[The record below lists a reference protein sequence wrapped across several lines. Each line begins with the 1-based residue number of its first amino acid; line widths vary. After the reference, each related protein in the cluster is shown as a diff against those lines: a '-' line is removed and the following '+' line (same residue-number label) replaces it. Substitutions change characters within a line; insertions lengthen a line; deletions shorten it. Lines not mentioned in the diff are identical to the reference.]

1 MVVCDLFGGVEAS
14 KRIYT
19 MHTTHLLH
27 KVIGAGCQWMHA
39 ARLAA
44 LLVGVQALMQG
55 RKLSVAGLGRALGGV
70 TQAKHNIK
78 RMDRL
83 VGNAK
88 LHSQRTGIY
97 SAQAKVLIGTA
108 VRPRIVVDWSDL
120 NADRSAQLLRAAV
133 PVGGRALTLYEE
145 VHPLKHLGNRGV
157 QVRFLQRLKAMLPPG
172 CCPIIITDAGFRSP
186 WFQAVASLG
195 WDWLGRVRNRDM
207 VQFDGEENWFSVK
220 QLYGGARR
228 RAEYLGRVRLVR
240 SNPVRCAMYRVRRP
254 KQGRIKRTCYGQR
267 CQSAHSQKKARRQR
281 EPWLIVT
288 SLPGGAHQVE
298 KVIKLYALRM
308 QIEEGFRDLKNARL
322 GLSLCESRTKA
333 IERLANL
340 LLIAMLATLVLWLIG
355 LAAQRQGLQYQFQA
369 NTTRHRA
376 VLSLFYLGAQLVQ
389 HGTDWLT
396 NSELR
401 CSVAELQGI
410 SNQGLAT

>member
-1 MVVCDLFGGVEAS
+1 
-14 KRIYT
+14 
-19 MHTTHLLH
+19 MHTTQLLH
-27 KVIGAGCQWMHA
+27 KMIGESCQCIHA

-44 LLVGVQALMQG
+44 LLAGVEALLQG
-55 RKLSVAGLGRALGGV
+55 RKLSVAGLGRALGGAAQ
-70 TQAKHNIK
+70 TKHNIK

-83 VGNAK
+83 VGNTK
-88 LHSQRTGIY
+88 LHEERSQFY
-97 SAQAKVLIGTA
+97 AAQARLLIGTA
-108 VRPRIVVDWSDL
+108 MRPRIVVDWSDL

-133 PVGGRALTLYEE
+133 PVGGRALTVYEE

-157 QVRFLQRLKAMLPPG
+157 QIRFLRRLKVMLPPG

-186 WFQAVASLG
+186 WFQAVAALG

-207 VQFDGEENWFSVK
+207 VQFDGEHNWFHVK
-220 QLYGGARR
+220 QLYGSARR

-267 CQSAHSQKKARRQR
+267 CQSAHSEKTARRQC

-322 GLSLCESRTKA
+322 GLSLCESRTKGA
-333 IERLANL
+333 ERLANL
-340 LLIAMLATLVLWLIG
+340 LLIATLATLTLWLIG
-355 LAAQRQGLQYQFQA
+355 LAAQRRGLQYQFQA
-369 NTTRHRA
+369 NTVRHRA
-376 VLSLFYLGAQLVQ
+376 VLSVFYLGAQLV
-389 HGTDWLT
+389 HRGTEWLT
-396 NSELR
+396 SGEFR

-410 SNQGLAT
+410 SNQGLAA